1 MPDLDIQPN
10 LTEGTELVITYDYL
24 NISQD
29 LRNRLVAIDENR
41 IAATILKLTNGIGA
55 CIPKVPANL
64 NYLGVSIDDPTKIS
78 YMTYDRVDKAYSN
91 GQGHRVWEDKDYRY
105 HSGAGKVIKKLLSS
119 IPNRICLLD
128 FIRQE
133 LEFKGKSMDEVTI
146 TNLQELFT
154 EAEFDQFN
162 NLFRI
167 EGFRQGDSG
176 EVIYVKGH
184 WIAELYH
191 EKNYASNSGNLG
203 NSCMRYDRTNE
214 FLDIYTKNLNSCKMA
229 VLLNQD
235 GKVQARALVWTVDN
249 VEYYDR
255 IYATSDLIQD
265 RMKAFFLVKG
275 IETCYPGYPA
285 YKTVVLKEDTVN
297 LDINKRVL
305 LSHRQYPYMD
315 SLKFLTLER
324 HVLSNQICSMD
335 SSSEYLLLNDTA
347 GGYEEVGNDYCSCHT
362 CGREIEGDEGC
373 YIDVRGDENNQETL
387 CNNCAVYSDFHSTY
401 LTRDNAIYIDS
412 ENDWVL
418 EHLAFIDYTDEY
430 ILAEHAVELVDGR
443 YAHRDT
449 DELVQY
455 TNGDYF
461 LLSDTNYESI
471 EYNDEYYKLEDCVMT
486 RDGNYYPTHVTVEH
500 EGEVWVKADLDDYL
514 NLNLI

>member
-1 MPDLDIQPN
+1 MPDLDVQPN

-78 YMTYDRVDKAYSN
+78 YVSFDRVDKAYSN
-91 GQGHRVWEDKDYRY
+91 GQGHRIWEDKDYRY

-275 IETCYPGYPA
+275 IETCYPG
-285 YKTVVLKEDTVN
+285 
-297 LDINKRVL
+297 
-305 LSHRQYPYMD
+305 
-315 SLKFLTLER
+315 
-324 HVLSNQICSMD
+324 
-335 SSSEYLLLNDTA
+335 
-347 GGYEEVGNDYCSCHT
+347 
-362 CGREIEGDEGC
+362 
-373 YIDVRGDENNQETL
+373 
-387 CNNCAVYSDFHSTY
+387 
-401 LTRDNAIYIDS
+401 
-412 ENDWVL
+412 
-418 EHLAFIDYTDEY
+418 
-430 ILAEHAVELVDGR
+430 
-443 YAHRDT
+443 
-449 DELVQY
+449 
-455 TNGDYF
+455 
-461 LLSDTNYESI
+461 
-471 EYNDEYYKLEDCVMT
+471 
-486 RDGNYYPTHVTVEH
+486 
-500 EGEVWVKADLDDYL
+500 
-514 NLNLI
+514 